1 MKGEYDTI
9 REAGG
14 EVVAVS
20 ADSLESHERFV
31 REMGGCPFPL
41 VCDEV
46 LEAARLFDV
55 VGEDGGRSHRAVF
68 VIDQGGALLH
78 HRTWYQPGNIGHFL
92 EIFQALGAV
101 M

>member
-20 ADSLESHERFV
+20 ADSLESHERFAQA
-31 REMGGCPFPL
+31 MGGCPFPL
-41 VCDEV
+41 VCDEE
-46 LEAARLFDV
+46 LEAARLFGV
-55 VGEDGGRSHRAVF
+55 VGEDGRRSHRAIF
-68 VIDQGGALLH
+68 VIDQGGVLLH
-78 HRTWYQPGNIGHFL
+78 HIAWYQPGNIGQFM

>member
-20 ADSLESHERFV
+20 ADGLESHERFAQA
-31 REMGGCPFPL
+31 MGGCPFPL
-41 VCDEV
+41 VCDEE

-55 VGEDGGRSHRAVF
+55 VGEDGRRSHRAIF
-68 VIDQGGALLH
+68 VIDGGGTVRYVEYVPEMTSPPNYDAALDAIKRL
-78 HRTWYQPGNIGHFL
+78 
-92 EIFQALGAV
+92 
-101 M
+101 

>member
-20 ADSLESHERFV
+20 ADSLESHERFAQA
-31 REMGGCPFPL
+31 MGGCPFPL
-41 VCDEV
+41 VCDEE
-46 LEAARLFDV
+46 LEAARLFGV
-55 VGEDGGRSHRAVF
+55 VGEDGKHSHRAVF

-78 HRTWYQPGNIGHFL
+78 HITWYQPGNIGQFM

-101 M
+101 

>member
-14 EVVAVS
+14 EVIAVS
-20 ADSLESHERFV
+20 ADSLESHEAFAQA
-31 REMGGCPFPL
+31 MGGCPFPL
-41 VCDEV
+41 VCDEE

-55 VGEDGGRSHRAVF
+55 VGEDGRRSHRAIF

-78 HRTWYQPGNIGHFL
+78 NITWYQPGNIGQFM
-92 EIFQALGAV
+92 EIFRALGAV
-101 M
+101 